1 MEGMSGSNGA
11 QVSSIRQV
19 SLASLV
25 GTALEWY
32 DYFLFGTAAALIFNE
47 LFFPA
52 QDPLTGTL
60 LAFAT
65 FGVGFGARP
74 IGGLVFGHFGD
85 KIGRKTMLVLTLL
98 IMGVA
103 TFAIGLLPTYA
114 QIGIWAPIC
123 WSCCAS
129 CRASASVASG
139 AARTHGRRST
149 PRLAAGYYGSGR
161 RWASPRAVLCGRS
174 SRLSSP
180 AEAQFWPVAGAYRSS

>member
-1 MEGMSGSNGA
+1 MERMSGRRRGTA
-11 QVSSIRQV
+11 GVLVSQV

-32 DYFLFGTAAALIFNE
+32 DYFLYGTAAALIFNE

-52 QDPLTGTL
+52 QDPLMGTL

-85 KIGRKTMLVLTLL
+85 KIGRKTMLVITLI

-103 TFAIGLLPTYA
+103 TCAIGLMPTYEHDRHLGA
-114 QIGIWAPIC
+114 DPAGRAAP
-123 WSCCAS
+123 
-129 CRASASVASG
+129 RAGLRRRWRVGRRRA
-139 AARTHGRRST
+139 HGRRAR
-149 PRLAAGYYGSGR
+149 PDGQAGLLR
-161 RWASPRAVLCGRS
+161 
-174 SRLSSP
+174 
-180 AEAQFWPVAGAYRSS
+180 